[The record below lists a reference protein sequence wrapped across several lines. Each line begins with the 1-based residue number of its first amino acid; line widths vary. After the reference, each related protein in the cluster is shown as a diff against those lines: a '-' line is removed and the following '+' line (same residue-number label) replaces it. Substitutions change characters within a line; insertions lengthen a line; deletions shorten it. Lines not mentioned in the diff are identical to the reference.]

1 MNVFVLEFKT
11 NMFNNI
17 NVTNA
22 ANPTFCQTSNPGLV
36 EQKPGLEQFFLLFS
50 PMNLSIFVK
59 TAGMREGFVAH

>member
-22 ANPTFCQTSNPGLV
+22 ANPTFCHTSNPGLV
-36 EQKPGLEQFFLLFS
+36 EQKPGLEQFFTVLPYESFY
-50 PMNLSIFVK
+50 VC
-59 TAGMREGFVAH
+59 